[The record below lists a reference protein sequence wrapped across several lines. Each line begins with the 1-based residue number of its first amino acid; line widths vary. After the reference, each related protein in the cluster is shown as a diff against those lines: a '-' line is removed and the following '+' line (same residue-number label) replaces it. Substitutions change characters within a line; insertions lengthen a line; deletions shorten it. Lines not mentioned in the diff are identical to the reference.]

1 MMTQVQNTSNIQK
14 ELSFEEQ
21 LGKYLKRFPCL
32 PFTLY
37 FAAMITEHIR
47 VLVETRKCVQKADN
61 EEFYLEPIVSQS

>member
-1 MMTQVQNTSNIQK
+1 MDFLVFHLHYM
-14 ELSFEEQ
+14 
-21 LGKYLKRFPCL
+21 
-32 PFTLY
+32 Y

>member
-1 MMTQVQNTSNIQK
+1 MMTQVQNTVNIQK

-21 LGKYLKRFPCL
+21 LGKYLNGFSCL
-32 PFTLY
+32 PSY
-37 FAAMITEHIR
+37 FADMITEHIR

>member
-1 MMTQVQNTSNIQK
+1 LKITNVQLAVKSMMTQVQNTANIQK

-21 LGKYLKRFPCL
+21 L
-32 PFTLY
+32 
-37 FAAMITEHIR
+37 AMITEHIR